1 MEKDTKLSVTLG
13 LALIFAGV
21 LLYVWDPTWVSRP
34 FGMLLGVIS
43 MVIAII
49 LMQFY
54 IVTRRKTQGIWEDER
69 EEWIAGMTGYW
80 FSAIFFPLTGILFF
94 VVHVTEFTPSAQEV
108 LGILFGL
115 MAIIRFSLYA
125 YFKKTM

>member
-1 MEKDTKLSVTLG
+1 MEKDTKLSVTVG

-21 LLYVWDPTWVSRP
+21 LLYVWNPVWISKP
-34 FGMLLGVIS
+34 FGMLLGLIA
-43 MVIAII
+43 MGIAII
-49 LMQFY
+49 LMQLY
-54 IVTRRKTQGIWEDER
+54 IATRRKTKGIWEDER
-69 EEWIAGMTGYW
+69 EEWIAGMAGYW

-94 VVHVTEFTPSAQEV
+94 VVSVTEYTPSAPEV

-125 YFKKTM
+125 YFKKTR